1 VNERDDAAVLGL
13 AGTAT
18 GAARRRVL
26 TRRPVFGWA
35 MYDWANSS
43 FATTVMAG
51 FFPLF
56 FKQYW
61 NAGVAATESTFRL
74 GLANGVASFLVAL
87 MAPLVGAIADKGS
100 ARVRLLGLFTVLGAA
115 MTVAMYWVGKG
126 DWVTATVLYVI
137 ASLGF
142 WGGNQFYDSLL
153 TDVSEEREY
162 DLVSGYGYALGY
174 LGGGLLFAVNVAMV
188 TKPALFGLADTA
200 HAVRWSF
207 VSVGVWWL
215 VFTLFTLAF
224 VRERRGSE
232 PLPARQAI
240 GAGAREL
247 VGTLRHLRGD
257 RTLLWF
263 LLAYW
268 FYIDGVNTVIKM
280 AVDYGLSL
288 GLKQTALIT
297 ALLVVQFV
305 GFPAALGFGWLGQRL
320 GPKVGIFF
328 GIAVYAAICGYAY
341 FLQTERQ
348 FFVMALIIGL
358 VQGGVQSL
366 SRSLFGRLVPP
377 GRAGEFYG
385 FYNLMGKAAAILGPT
400 LTGVVALLTNDSRLA
415 IISIVILFAFGG
427 FFLTRV
433 RLPQPAT
440 GQAAG
445 SSA

>member
-1 VNERDDAAVLGL
+1 MPAEASVA
-13 AGTAT
+13 AGTA
-18 GAARRRVL
+18 GSGRVL

-61 NAGVAATESTFRL
+61 NAGIPATESTFRL
-74 GLANGVASFLVAL
+74 GIANGVASFLVAI
-87 MAPLVGAIADKGS
+87 MAPLVGAIADKGR

-115 MTVAMYWVGKG
+115 MTAGLCFVAKG
-126 DWVTATVLYVI
+126 DWQTATLLYVI

-174 LGGGLLFAVNVAMV
+174 LGGGLLFALNVLMV
-188 TKPALFGLADTA
+188 SKPTLFGLADKA
-200 HAVRWSF
+200 EAVRWSF
-207 VSVGVWWL
+207 LTVGVWWAG
-215 VFTLFTLAF
+215 FTLFTLLL
-224 VRERRGSE
+224 VRERPTHV

-240 GAGAREL
+240 RAGAAEI
-247 VGTLRHLRGD
+247 VNTLRHLRGD
-257 RTLLWF
+257 RTLLLF

-280 AVDYGLSL
+280 AIDYGLSL
-288 GLKQTALIT
+288 GLKQDSLIK
-297 ALLVVQFV
+297 ALLLVQFV
-305 GFPAALGFGWLGQRL
+305 GFPAAWAYGWLGQKIGPRTGILL
-320 GPKVGIFF
+320 GL
-328 GIAVYAAICGYAY
+328 AVYAGIAGYAY
-341 FLQTERQ
+341 FLHNEQQ
-348 FFVMALIIGL
+348 FMVMALIIGL

-366 SRSLFGRLVPP
+366 SRSLFGRLVPA
-377 GRAGEFYG
+377 GKSGEFFG

-415 IISIVILFAFGG
+415 ILSITILFVIGAV
-427 FFLTRV
+427 LLMRV
-433 RLPQPAT
+433 RVAST
-440 GQAAG
+440 A
-445 SSA
+445 